1 MFKAAP
7 AVQQNYWT
15 SFIHTFSTGSVQW
28 EAGAH
33 PGLAERADQV
43 CIGNM
48 RSILPA
54 RVGKHTLRLDREPV
68 TSNGCKT
75 QLCFNQAAHP
85 FTFFYSLIHSSL
97 NLF

>member
-1 MFKAAP
+1 MLKLAP

-28 EAGAH
+28 EAG
-33 PGLAERADQV
+33 LASVQI
-43 CIGNM
+43 IGNM

-75 QLCFNQAAHP
+75 QLCFNQAAPIH
-85 FTFFYSLIHSSL
+85 FFSIH
-97 NLF
+97 